1 MIASV
6 ATNRDRVAPL
16 ARKLMKS
23 AAVVL
28 ALLFVMLRPVCEA
41 FAASDDWHAPAA
53 FEHGTARM
61 AGTSAGGHVDEG
73 ICCARAHAQA
83 LTVRA
88 TAPLPATS
96 PSMLP
101 VASTEG
107 SLRSIPLALPM
118 NALARRDPAP
128 PLPYHARS
136 LRRLD

>member
-1 MIASV
+1 MIATV
-6 ATNRDRVAPL
+6 DTNRDRVALP
-16 ARKLMKS
+16 ARKLMRS

-41 FAASDDWHAPAA
+41 FAASDDWRAPAD

-61 AGTSAGGHVDEG
+61 AGTAAGGHVDEG
-73 ICCARAHAQA
+73 ICCPSVHAQA

-88 TAPLPATS
+88 TALLPATS
-96 PSMLP
+96 SGMLP
-101 VASTEG
+101 APSTVVL
-107 SLRSIPLALPM
+107 LRLIPLALPM
-118 NALARRDPAP
+118 NVLARRDPAP